1 MTFFLVQSKTGHNHK
16 HNTQCNLFKGL
27 GLEINIKS
35 QFYKDRKPK
44 NAESSM
50 KQISPETVP
59 VAIADIQDEN
69 DKTVET
75 IVENQSKL
83 KKISA
88 ETDVL
93 LRGTLWL
100 YYKPNVYYVHVVTF
114 DNYLLVLTKD
124 LR

>member
-1 MTFFLVQSKTGHNHK
+1 
-16 HNTQCNLFKGL
+16 
-27 GLEINIKS
+27 
-35 QFYKDRKPK
+35 
-44 NAESSM
+44 M
-50 KQISPETVP
+50 KQIAPETVP
-59 VAIADIQDEN
+59 VAIADNQDEN

>member
-1 MTFFLVQSKTGHNHK
+1 
-16 HNTQCNLFKGL
+16 
-27 GLEINIKS
+27 
-35 QFYKDRKPK
+35 
-44 NAESSM
+44 M
-50 KQISPETVP
+50 KQIAPETVP

-100 YYKPNVYYVHVVTF
+100 YYKQNV
-114 DNYLLVLTKD
+114 
-124 LR
+124 